1 MAALRYSSILL
12 FAAGVALAQNPPAAD
27 EQTAVIAAT
36 REGALRFS
44 DKLPDFICTQVTR
57 RWVGSNQAPTTMIF
71 GGRRMAR
78 EPETIRTNE
87 DFQWKLKDTLT
98 IQLTYFGQ
106 KEQYKL
112 LLVNG
117 AQAKQSYE
125 SVDGTTSYG
134 DFGSL
139 LGIVFQDSAQA
150 AFKWDHWGVLNGE
163 TVMVYGFEVAAA
175 HSQWRIGY
183 GTQEI
188 ITGIKGF
195 VFIEPKSK
203 QVLKLEV
210 NAADIPKK
218 FPIQRSGVELDYR
231 MQSVGVTEYL
241 LPLKAVNWSDAKNVR
256 TKNELEFRKYRKFS
270 ADSKLDFDTPAP
282 LPERQVKEA
291 EPK

>member
-1 MAALRYSSILL
+1 
-12 FAAGVALAQNPPAAD
+12 
-27 EQTAVIAAT
+27 
-36 REGALRFS
+36 
-44 DKLPDFICTQVTR
+44 
-57 RWVGSNQAPTTMIF
+57 
-71 GGRRMAR
+71 
-78 EPETIRTNE
+78 
-87 DFQWKLKDTLT
+87 
-98 IQLTYFGQ
+98 
-106 KEQYKL
+106 
-112 LLVNG
+112 
-117 AQAKQSYE
+117 
-125 SVDGTTSYG
+125 VDGTTSYG